1 VSEETEAAPDA
12 ATGDAPARAA
22 ARRPPIQDLFA
33 SAVHRFGAVWADL
46 VVASVVAL
54 GLATIPVAAVHEG
67 GGSVDETALTG
78 RFAYGIAYF
87 SIVGFVMLRGLPEPA
102 PRRRVVWTYATAVMI
117 GTVAGFVVAFLGP
130 YAVVPMPL
138 LLFAVPAIAAGDVQ
152 PGGAIARSAALAARN
167 FSRTWLVWL
176 ITILFTA
183 PIVVSMALIVYAFTD
198 GGTAFLAGLAMAA
211 PIVWPFSALFTRA
224 LYGDLTGR
232 NVVAP
237 QDRTA

>member
-1 VSEETEAAPDA
+1 MTEETGEGRARPAP
-12 ATGDAPARAA
+12 P
-22 ARRPPIQDLFA
+22 RPPTQDLFA

-54 GLATIPVAAVHEG
+54 GLATIPVFAVHQG
-67 GGSVDETALTG
+67 GGNANETALIG

-87 SIVGFVMLRGLPEPA
+87 SVVGFVMLRGLPEPA
-102 PRRRVVWTYATAVMI
+102 PRRRVVWTYATSVMI
-117 GTVAGFVVAFLGP
+117 GTVAGFLLALLGP

-138 LLFAVPAIAAGDVQ
+138 LLFAVPAIAAGDVE
-152 PGGAIARSAALAARN
+152 PGGAIARSAALAIRN

-183 PIVVSMALIVYAFTD
+183 PIVVSMALIVYAFAD
-198 GGTAFLAGLAMAA
+198 AGTAFLAGLAMAA
-211 PIVWPFSALFTRA
+211 PIAWPFSALFTRA

-237 QDRTA
+237 EDRSL

>member
-1 VSEETEAAPDA
+1 VSEKTEPATEA
-12 ATGDAPARAA
+12 TEDAPARPAVLRA
-22 ARRPPIQDLFA
+22 PIQDLFA

-46 VVASVVAL
+46 VVASVAAL
-54 GLATIPVAAVHEG
+54 VLATIPVAAVHEG

-87 SIVGFVMLRGLPEPA
+87 TIVGFVMLRGLPEPA
-102 PRRRVVWTYATAVMI
+102 PRRRVVWTYATSVMI
-117 GTVAGFVVAFLGP
+117 GTVAGFIVAFLGP

-138 LLFAVPAIAAGDVQ
+138 VLFAVPAIAAGDVQ
-152 PGGAIARSAALAARN
+152 PGGTLARSAALAVRN

-183 PIVVSMALIVYAFTD
+183 PIVVSMALVVYAFTD
-198 GGTAFLAGLAMAA
+198 GGTAFLVGLAMAA

-224 LYGDLTGR
+224 LYADLTGR

>member
-1 VSEETEAAPDA
+1 MTEETRAAPP
-12 ATGDAPARAA
+12 GAP
-22 ARRPPIQDLFA
+22 PPASTPAVVHAPVRDLFA

-46 VVASVVAL
+46 VVAAAVAL
-54 GLATIPVAAVHEG
+54 GLATVPVVAVHEG
-67 GGSVDETALTG
+67 GGSDNETALIG

-87 SIVGFVMLRGLPEPA
+87 AVVGFVMLRGLPEPA
-102 PRRRVVWTYATAVMI
+102 PRRRVAWTYATAVMI
-117 GTVAGFVVAFLGP
+117 GVVAAFVFAFFGP

-138 LLFAVPAIAAGDVQ
+138 FLFAVPAIAAGDAQ
-152 PGGAIARSAALAARN
+152 PGGAIARSAGLAIRN

-176 ITILFTA
+176 ITILFGA
-183 PIVVSMALIVYAFTD
+183 PIVVSMALIVYAFAA

-224 LYGDLTGR
+224 LYADLTGR

-237 QDRTA
+237 QDRTM

>member
-1 VSEETEAAPDA
+1 VSEETREAPAPEGAPAAP
-12 ATGDAPARAA
+12 APAVVHAPVR
-22 ARRPPIQDLFA
+22 DLFA

-54 GLATIPVAAVHEG
+54 ALATVPVVAVHQG
-67 GGSVDETALTG
+67 GGSANETALIG

-87 SIVGFVMLRGLPEPA
+87 AVVGFVMLRGLPEPA
-102 PRRRVVWTYATAVMI
+102 PRRRVAWTYATAVII
-117 GTVAGFVVAFLGP
+117 GIVAAFVLALFGP

-152 PGGAIARSAALAARN
+152 PGGAIARSAGLAVRN

-176 ITILFTA
+176 ITILFGA
-183 PIVVSMALIVYAFTD
+183 PIVVSMALIVYAFAA

-211 PIVWPFSALFTRA
+211 PIVWPFSALFIRA
-224 LYGDLTGR
+224 LYADLTGR

-237 QDRTA
+237 QDRTT